1 MIIREGHEIDA
12 STPLPLAGGVGG
24 GLALSVND
32 ADRGNRAPTPG
43 PSRLREGG
51 SDVASS
57 SDGGLDLPQ
66 ITIPYAFAR
75 KFGVV
80 VDHTD
85 TDSHLTI
92 AMRAGAD
99 PKVLLELRRYLAR
112 PFDVTFVE
120 QVAFDRLLSNVY
132 AMDGQANALAAVGM
146 GDELD
151 LLAGD
156 MPTAEDLLDTA
167 DDAPAIRL
175 INGIIADAARNG
187 VSDIHIEPYESGL
200 VVRMRID
207 GVLRETLRMPP
218 NVAPVVVSRI
228 KVMARLDIAERR
240 VPQDGRMGL
249 TLGGKLLD
257 VRVSTLP
264 SRAGERVVLRILDK
278 ENAGIDLEALGLP
291 PALFALLNEALSE
304 PNGIILVTGPT
315 GSGKTTS
322 LYAALRLLNDGS
334 RNILTVEDP
343 VEYAVD
349 GVGQTQVNPK
359 VGLTFA
365 AGLRAILRQ
374 DPDVVMVGEIRD
386 RETAEIAVQAS
397 LTGHLVLST
406 VHTNDAIG
414 AITRMRDMK
423 VESFLLASTL
433 RAVIAQRLV
442 RRLCPT
448 CRKAVP
454 ASDTV
459 APLLGIASD
468 AVVYVAQGCE
478 DCNQTGY
485 KGRIG
490 VFEAV
495 RIDDT
500 IRRLINT
507 DGHESEI
514 TAHAFARSPNL
525 AQSARDL
532 VLSGQ
537 TTAEEAVRVSRRD
550 TTEVVEDTAV
560 A

>member
-1 MIIREGHEIDA
+1 MIIREGHEID
-12 STPLPLAGGVGG
+12 SSSPLPPAGGVGG
-24 GLALSVND
+24 GAASIAGD
-32 ADRGNRAPTPG
+32 AIGGYVIPSPD
-43 PSRLREGG
+43 PSREREGSEVG
-51 SDVASS
+51 
-57 SDGGLDLPQ
+57 LPQ

-99 PKVLLELRRYLAR
+99 PKVLLELRRYLGR
-112 PFDVTFVE
+112 PFDVGFVE
-120 QVAFDRLLSNVY
+120 QIAFDRLLSNVY

-459 APLLGIASD
+459 APLLGIAPD

-514 TAHAFARSPNL
+514 VAHAFAKSPNL

-532 VLSGQ
+532 VLAGQ

-550 TTEVVEDTAV
+550 TTEVVEETAG